1 MFFAGSAVKYFTSDL
16 IHEIHPMPP
25 YGKIESNFFYKFLSE
40 VNQKLD
46 RWDFYSGKENDW
58 CMKFSYIV
66 TIFLNNC
73 RLVHRNKSSN
83 EEDCLY

>member
-40 VNQKLD
+40 VNQNWID
-46 RWDFYSGKENDW
+46 E
-58 CMKFSYIV
+58 
-66 TIFLNNC
+66 IFTPAKKMID
-73 RLVHRNKSSN
+73 V
-83 EEDCLY
+83 